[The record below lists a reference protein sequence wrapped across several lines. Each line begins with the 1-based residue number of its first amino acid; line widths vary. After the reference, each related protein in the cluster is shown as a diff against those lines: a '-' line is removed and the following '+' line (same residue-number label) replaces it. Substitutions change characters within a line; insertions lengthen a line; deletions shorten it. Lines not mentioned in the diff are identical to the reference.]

1 MTREIKMIKIANF
14 HNFLSSKWSNNCR

>member
-1 MTREIKMIKIANF
+1 MIKIANF